1 MRITYFRLK
10 GYIKVLNGMGLN
22 EIVIPFHEFKNRIVL
37 IQGENGCAKSTIISA
52 LSPNPDTSDSFCN
65 NVSDCSDFLDA
76 SSAEKEIHYTS
87 DNGNGTIDTYRIFI
101 RSEVSNC
108 RRTTKAYISKN
119 GAELN
124 PSGNVTSFKE
134 IRDSLFRIDP
144 VYLDLSSM
152 SSENRGIVDMIP
164 SERRKYMSS
173 YIGSLDTYNNIFKI
187 LSKKSSNLKA
197 YINTLQSKL
206 YELGNEN
213 ELVLKISQANTELSH
228 MRIQRDEY
236 IKSLAIAESLLKCAD
251 PENKLMSVYS
261 SILERIDNIDSK
273 MKQLQP
279 KIDILSIGFDLNRL
293 QDIKSELEIS
303 LSGHN
308 TQLIQIQSE
317 IASYIRINESIND
330 RLTSDKN
337 SLDNFLNTKIQ
348 SNIEETVSNLENEL
362 DMYRRN
368 VSDND
373 MVILESLSL
382 DELDEL
388 RNVVYPTIEKNF
400 NIAQQ
405 SNMYTKAIE
414 CVKTGTIAKVYSNIS
429 KYNQMVIELSSL
441 VCKLESEYESLLR
454 DKEILSDF
462 NAMRPKS
469 CKNDSCIYIKKY
481 IQLQESFE
489 RNGIDTKIKEYE
501 LEISNNKHN
510 IDKNAEFAKQCE
522 EIYRAA
528 EIIDK
533 SISLL
538 KSKFITISKI
548 PELKQQFENIDDV
561 LDYISIS
568 SKLPGID
575 LITSFIEKKR
585 LSVEIIRI
593 TRILKEL
600 EGDLKIYRTNGT
612 MVDSLNSSIS
622 KLETEKLSNESK
634 ISNLSSDQIRI
645 QKIIEQVNVRLSNL
659 NELISLCADRDSL
672 LSDKEKL
679 KKEFDLI
686 KDSLRLV
693 RDKTE
698 KISRLKGDIEN
709 LDNHINPLNDFI
721 NRMKCNL
728 DNIHSYQ
735 KELSESIANYDK
747 ISFIKDACN
756 PGNGIGI
763 QSEYVKRYMND
774 IIIDCNR
781 LLGYMFNGTIRLNVP
796 TINEKQFS
804 VPFIGPNGIIV
815 PDISNGSTAQKCMI
829 GLVFSCIAMM
839 KSSSK
844 YNIPRFDEIDGG
856 LDHQNRIMFINVL
869 NQILDF
875 MHCEQCIICSH
886 NTEFDAQST
895 TRLICSR
902 NGIVIE
908 Q

>member
-1 MRITYFRLK
+1 M
-10 GYIKVLNGMGLN
+10 
-22 EIVIPFHEFKNRIVL
+22 
-37 IQGENGCAKSTIISA
+37 
-52 LSPNPDTSDSFCN
+52 
-65 NVSDCSDFLDA
+65 
-76 SSAEKEIHYTS
+76 
-87 DNGNGTIDTYRIFI
+87 
-101 RSEVSNC
+101 
-108 RRTTKAYISKN
+108 
-119 GAELN
+119 
-124 PSGNVTSFKE
+124 
-134 IRDSLFRIDP
+134 
-144 VYLDLSSM
+144 
-152 SSENRGIVDMIP
+152 
-164 SERRKYMSS
+164 
-173 YIGSLDTYNNIFKI
+173 
-187 LSKKSSNLKA
+187 
-197 YINTLQSKL
+197 
-206 YELGNEN
+206 
-213 ELVLKISQANTELSH
+213 
-228 MRIQRDEY
+228 
-236 IKSLAIAESLLKCAD
+236 
-251 PENKLMSVYS
+251 
-261 SILERIDNIDSK
+261 
-273 MKQLQP
+273 
-279 KIDILSIGFDLNRL
+279 
-293 QDIKSELEIS
+293 
-303 LSGHN
+303 
-308 TQLIQIQSE
+308 
-317 IASYIRINESIND
+317 
-330 RLTSDKN
+330 
-337 SLDNFLNTKIQ
+337 
-348 SNIEETVSNLENEL
+348 
-362 DMYRRN
+362 
-368 VSDND
+368 
-373 MVILESLSL
+373 
-382 DELDEL
+382 
-388 RNVVYPTIEKNF
+388 
-400 NIAQQ
+400 
-405 SNMYTKAIE
+405 
-414 CVKTGTIAKVYSNIS
+414 
-429 KYNQMVIELSSL
+429 
-441 VCKLESEYESLLR
+441 
-454 DKEILSDF
+454 
-462 NAMRPKS
+462 
-469 CKNDSCIYIKKY
+469 
-481 IQLQESFE
+481 
-489 RNGIDTKIKEYE
+489 
-501 LEISNNKHN
+501 
-510 IDKNAEFAKQCE
+510 
-522 EIYRAA
+522 A

-538 KSKFITISKI
+538 KSKLITIGKI
-548 PELKQQFENIDDV
+548 PELKQRFENIDDV

-735 KELSESIANYDK
+735 KELSESITNYDK

-804 VPFIGPNGIIV
+804 IPFIGPNGIIV
-815 PDISNGSTAQKCMI
+815 QDISNGSTAQKCMI